1 MPAENTKLTPKLS
14 LLSVVVFGL
23 AYMAPA
29 IVMSIFG
36 VISSASGGTAPTAF
50 ALATAAMLLT
60 ALSYAKMAKVFP
72 NSGSAYVYARRL
84 LDSRIGFLVG
94 WAILLDY
101 LFLPT
106 VAWLFQS
113 FYLAAQFPAIPV
125 WAWLVLNAGLTTIIN
140 ASGIMLTDRVNKILT
155 LLVVTLM
162 GIFIAYCLAYL
173 GGHPTAS
180 FTDPFW
186 NTATTVSSVTAAAA
200 IAAYAF
206 LGFDAVST
214 LSEETR
220 DAKRNIPRAILLT
233 VLVGGILFIV
243 VSYIMQL
250 VHPGGQFEESATA
263 AYAMQVLVGGQ
274 FYANITNM
282 LFIIGGFASGLAIQ
296 ASTSRLLYVMGR
308 DGVLPRRLF
317 GRLNP
322 RTKTPIFNLVLVGAM
337 SLLALNISLDIATSF
352 INFGAFLAFA
362 AVNLCVIAYFI
373 RNRPSGTRL
382 SILRF
387 IILPLLGA
395 GVDIYLLTQLS
406 PIAIAIGCSW
416 IGLGTLYLVFLTKGF
431 RQEPPEMRLED
442 NMDKQNSSSGTLDG
456 TPSTPNPCQQ
466 ASATRLTRTPDI

>member
-1 MPAENTKLTPKLS
+1 MSAENTKLIPKLS

-23 AYMAPA
+23 AYMAPG

-36 VISSASGGTAPTAF
+36 VISSTSDGSAPTAF

-60 ALSYAKMAKVFP
+60 ALSYAKMAKIFP
-72 NSGSAYVYARRL
+72 TSGSAYVYARRL
-84 LDSRIGFLVG
+84 LDSRVGFLVG

-125 WAWLVLNAGLTTIIN
+125 WAWLALNAGLTTIIN
-140 ASGIMLTDRVNKILT
+140 VTGIVLTDRVNKILT
-155 LLVVTLM
+155 LLVVTLI

-173 GGHPTAS
+173 GGNPPAS
-180 FTDPFW
+180 FIEPFW
-186 NTATTVSSVTAAAA
+186 NSATTVSGIAAAGA

-214 LSEETR
+214 LSEETK
-220 DAKRNIPRAILLT
+220 DASRNIPRAILLT
-233 VLVGGILFIV
+233 VLVGGIIFVV

-250 VHPGGQFEESATA
+250 VHPGGDFEEAATA

-308 DGVLPRRLF
+308 DEVLPRRLF

-322 RTKTPIFNLVLVGAM
+322 RTKTPIFNLVLVGSIAA
-337 SLLALNISLDIATSF
+337 LALNISLELATSF

-362 AVNLCVIAYFI
+362 TVNLCVIAYFI
-373 RNRPSGTRL
+373 RSRRQGIKL
-382 SILRF
+382 SINGY
-387 IILPLLGA
+387 IVLPVLGA
-395 GVDIYLLTQLS
+395 AVDIYLLTQLS
-406 PIAIAIGCSW
+406 PTAITIGCIW
-416 IGLGTLYLVFLTKGF
+416 IGMGTVYLVFLTKGF
-431 RQEPPEMRLED
+431 RKEPPEMRLQGRED
-442 NMDKQNSSSGTLDG
+442 EQSEAQHSGPG
-456 TPSTPNPCQQ
+456 TRSPMT
-466 ASATRLTRTPDI
+466 SANRAQPTEI

>member
-1 MPAENTKLTPKLS
+1 MSAENIKLTPKLS

-23 AYMAPA
+23 AYMAPG

-36 VISSASGGTAPTAF
+36 VISSTSDGSAPTAF

-60 ALSYAKMAKVFP
+60 ALSYAKMAKIFP

-84 LDSRIGFLVG
+84 IDSRIGFLVG

-125 WAWLVLNAGLTTIIN
+125 WGWLVLNAGLTTIIN
-140 ASGIMLTDRVNKILT
+140 ASGIVLADRVNKVLT
-155 LLVVTLM
+155 LLVVTLI

-173 GGHPTAS
+173 GGNPTAS

-186 NTATTVSSVTAAAA
+186 NPATTISSVGAAAA

-214 LSEETR
+214 LSEETKN
-220 DAKRNIPRAILLT
+220 AKRNIPRAILLT
-233 VLVGGILFIV
+233 VLVGGIIFVV

-274 FYANITNM
+274 FYANITNI

-322 RTKTPIFNLVLVGAM
+322 RTKTPIFNLVLIGTM
-337 SLLALNISLDIATSF
+337 SLLALDLSLDIATSF
-352 INFGAFLAFA
+352 INFGAFLAFTV
-362 AVNLCVIAYFI
+362 VNICAIAYFI
-373 RNRPSGTRL
+373 RNRRNGTRL
-382 SILRF
+382 SIIGF
-387 IILPLLGA
+387 IVLPLLGA
-395 GVDIYLLTQLS
+395 GIDIYLLTQLS
-406 PIAIAIGCSW
+406 PIAITIGCCW
-416 IGLGTLYLVFLTKGF
+416 LGLGIVYLVFLTKGF
-431 RQEPPEMRLED
+431 RKEPPEMRLQDRED
-442 NMDKQNSSSGTLDG
+442 QQSEPIEAQHSDPGTRSPM
-456 TPSTPNPCQQ
+456 T
-466 ASATRLTRTPDI
+466 SANQTQPTEI

>member
-1 MPAENTKLTPKLS
+1 MSAENIKLTPKLS

-23 AYMAPA
+23 AYMAPG

-36 VISSASGGTAPTAF
+36 VISSTSDGTAPTAF

-60 ALSYAKMAKVFP
+60 ALSYAKMAKIFP

-84 LDSRIGFLVG
+84 LDSRVGFLVG

-113 FYLAAQFPAIPV
+113 FYLAAQFPDIPV
-125 WAWLVLNAGLTTIIN
+125 WAWLALNAGLTTLIN
-140 ASGIMLTDRVNKILT
+140 ITGIVLTDRVNKTLT
-155 LLVVTLM
+155 LLVVTVI

-173 GGHPTAS
+173 GGNPPAS
-180 FTDPFW
+180 LTEPFW
-186 NTATTVSSVTAAAA
+186 NTATTVSSVAAAAA

-214 LSEETR
+214 LSEETK

-233 VLVGGILFIV
+233 VLVGGILFV
-243 VSYIMQL
+243 AVSYIMQL
-250 VHPGGQFEESATA
+250 VHPGGDFEEAATA

-274 FYANITNM
+274 FYANITNI
-282 LFIIGGFASGLAIQ
+282 LFIVGGFASGLAIQ

-317 GRLNP
+317 GRLHP
-322 RTKTPIFNLVLVGAM
+322 RTKTPIFNLLLVGAM
-337 SLLALNISLDIATSF
+337 ATLALNISLEIATSF

-362 AVNLCVIAYFI
+362 TVNLCVIAYFI
-373 RNRPSGTRL
+373 RSRRRGTNL
-382 SILRF
+382 SIVSF
-387 IILPLLGA
+387 IVLPVLGA
-395 GVDIYLLTQLS
+395 AVDIYLLTQLS
-406 PIAIAIGCSW
+406 PIAITIGCCW
-416 IGLGTLYLVFLTKGF
+416 IGLGILYLVFLTKGF
-431 RQEPPEMRLED
+431 REEPPEMRLQDRED
-442 NMDKQNSSSGTLDG
+442 QPAGSIESQQPNGDDPRSAKQAAA
-456 TPSTPNPCQQ
+456 Q
-466 ASATRLTRTPDI
+466 AQPTEF

>member
-1 MPAENTKLTPKLS
+1 MSAENIKLTPKLS

-23 AYMAPA
+23 AYMAPG

-36 VISSASGGTAPTAF
+36 VISSTSDGTAPTAF

-60 ALSYAKMAKVFP
+60 ALSYAKMAKIFP

-84 LDSRIGFLVG
+84 LDSRVGFLVG

-113 FYLAAQFPAIPV
+113 FYLAAQFPDIPV
-125 WAWLVLNAGLTTIIN
+125 WAWLALNAGLTTIIN
-140 ASGIMLTDRVNKILT
+140 VTGIVLTDRVNKTLT
-155 LLVVTLM
+155 LLVVTLI

-173 GGHPTAS
+173 GGNPPAS

-186 NTATTVSSVTAAAA
+186 NNATTVGSVAAAAA

-214 LSEETR
+214 LSEETK

-233 VLVGGILFIV
+233 VLVGGIIFVL

-250 VHPGGQFEESATA
+250 VHPGGDFEEASTA

-274 FYANITNM
+274 FYANITNI
-282 LFIIGGFASGLAIQ
+282 LFIVGGFASGLAIQ

-317 GRLNP
+317 GRLHP
-322 RTKTPIFNLVLVGAM
+322 RTKTPIFNLVLVGAVAM
-337 SLLALNISLDIATSF
+337 LALNISLEIATSF
-352 INFGAFLAFA
+352 INFGAFLAFT

-373 RNRPSGTRL
+373 RCRRQGTTL
-382 SILRF
+382 SVTGF
-387 IILPLLGA
+387 IVLPVLGA
-395 GVDIYLLTQLS
+395 GVDFYLLTQLS
-406 PIAIAIGCSW
+406 PIAITIGCCW
-416 IGLGTLYLVFLTKGF
+416 IGLGVLYLVFLTKGF
-431 RQEPPEMRLED
+431 RKEPPEMRLQDREGPPGEPAEVQHPNAD
-442 NMDKQNSSSGTLDG
+442 DTRSAKQTA
-456 TPSTPNPCQQ
+456 TQ
-466 ASATRLTRTPDI
+466 APPTEI